1 MKNQFAII
9 AALAVVLT
17 VLGCSSI
24 NPLGGEK
31 ASNSAANSS
40 ANKTLTDKAVDTT
53 VGESKIGVPECDE
66 VVDMLTGWANDPND
80 NFVVKA
86 GKAMIANKIK
96 EAVKTSVE
104 ENKTDKEQLAKD
116 CRELKTELEKAM
128 KEQQEK
134 ATQ

>member
-1 MKNQFAII
+1 
-9 AALAVVLT
+9 
-17 VLGCSSI
+17 
-24 NPLGGEK
+24 
-31 ASNSAANSS
+31 
-40 ANKTLTDKAVDTT
+40 
-53 VGESKIGVPECDE
+53 
-66 VVDMLTGWANDPND
+66 
-80 NFVVKA
+80 
-86 GKAMIANKIK
+86 MIANKIK

>member
-53 VGESKIGVPECDE
+53 VGESKIGVPEC
-66 VVDMLTGWANDPND
+66 GWQSDD
-80 NFVVKA
+80 
-86 GKAMIANKIK
+86 
-96 EAVKTSVE
+96 
-104 ENKTDKEQLAKD
+104 
-116 CRELKTELEKAM
+116 R
-128 KEQQEK
+128 
-134 ATQ
+134 